1 MHCLL
6 PMKEVL
12 SHFVKHFDC
21 SVKDVRY
28 VIKTNAFID
37 NSGAYQLAKTK
48 RLTPR
53 TRYMAAKYFWFLDKV
68 WAKEVIPEKIDGKVQ
83 VADVI
88 TKNTDETT
96 FLRLRKLICRW

>member
-1 MHCLL
+1 M
-6 PMKEVL
+6 
-12 SHFVKHFDC
+12 
-21 SVKDVRY
+21 KDVRY